1 MPYKFNPITGKM
13 DYYEPAEAAAVT
25 EDTIQFLDNFDDNS
39 VFWAWWQ
46 LAKNGS
52 ISESGDVCTL
62 SVANGVDGY
71 WDNGAN
77 HCPRLVIGAPGC
89 PFIFE
94 VKINS
99 YTVNDFT
106 MAGLFISS
114 YVDANAGSYTF
125 MFGRTKDSNQPIDG
139 LASYFNNAYPTSNAV
154 TTLPI
159 YLRMK
164 VDIFCLQGNAHTE
177 YSTDGETWSTFDSF
191 TIQNLN
197 PGGWEGLAIGFF
209 AKNVNPNY
217 NAISAPFDYFRMFR
231 SFGPTA

>member
-1 MPYKFNPITGKM
+1 MVIGIT
-13 DYYEPAEAAAVT
+13 E
-25 EDTIQFLDNFDDNS
+25 
-39 VFWAWWQ
+39 
-46 LAKNGS
+46 
-52 ISESGDVCTL
+52 
-62 SVANGVDGY
+62 

-164 VDIFCLQGNAHTE
+164 VDIFCLQGNVHTE